1 MNKENCKAKFE
12 IGQKFVFSAP
22 VFFNMFSAVVAEIEE
37 IVYTEKAVFYKL
49 SDYGYV
55 SEYTILHN
63 ESFQLV
69 LSVETKGE

>member
-12 IGQKFVFSAP
+12 IGQKFIFNGLSVF
-22 VFFNMFSAVVAEIEE
+22 VTEIEE
-37 IVYTEKAVFYKL
+37 VVYTEKAVFYKL
-49 SDYGYV
+49 FDCGYV

-63 ESFQLV
+63 DNFQLI